1 MTYFLDFDANALKE
15 WRKLGATVREQFKK
29 KLAEVMVNP
38 RVPANKLR
46 ELPDCYR
53 IKLRNAG
60 YRLIY
65 QVKNDV
71 VTVYVV
77 AIGKRE
83 RSEVYSQAS
92 KRLE

>member
-60 YRLIY
+60 
-65 QVKNDV
+65 
-71 VTVYVV
+71 
-77 AIGKRE
+77 
-83 RSEVYSQAS
+83 
-92 KRLE
+92 